1 MDRPQQ
7 DEYAPFYHTYV
18 GAVPEGDVLQI
29 LAEQVRQ
36 TVDLLSGLTEEQ
48 ALFRYAPGKW
58 SVKEV
63 VGHMADTERVMS
75 YRALCIGR
83 GDETPLPAFDEDAY
97 VRDAGFDA
105 RSLEDLVQEFQ
116 SVRMATIPLLRG
128 LDDAASRRRGTASGK
143 PITARALAFV
153 IAGHELHHRNLLRE
167 RYGLS

>member
-116 SVRMATIPLLRG
+116 TVRMATIPLLRG

-143 PITARALAFV
+143 PMLPQLLYI
-153 IAGHELHHRNLLRE
+153 IAGTKLRA
-167 RYGLS
+167 S